1 MNFGSIHHV
10 PVTQTSFHVI
20 QPKVVKSKVRIVLF
34 SRLAVDQ
41 SEEAF
46 RREQTRVQELQ
57 QQLEQERA
65 LSLRKD
71 REEEERRGVRRELKT
86 CILNIL

>member
-1 MNFGSIHHV
+1 MLFNV
-10 PVTQTSFHVI
+10 Y
-20 QPKVVKSKVRIVLF
+20 F
-34 SRLAVDQ
+34 SRLAV
-41 SEEAF
+41 EEGDESL

-71 REEEERRGVRRELKT
+71 REEEQRREVRLGLKHVFNVHRKPVF
-86 CILNIL
+86 LV

>member
-1 MNFGSIHHV
+1 M
-10 PVTQTSFHVI
+10 
-20 QPKVVKSKVRIVLF
+20 LF
-34 SRLAVDQ
+34 FPFRVAVEEG
-41 SEEAF
+41 EEAL
-46 RREQTRVQELQ
+46 RREQTTVQELQ

-71 REEEERRGVRRELKT
+71 REEEGRREVRRGPKT

>member
-1 MNFGSIHHV
+1 M
-10 PVTQTSFHVI
+10 
-20 QPKVVKSKVRIVLF
+20 
-34 SRLAVDQ
+34 
-41 SEEAF
+41 

-71 REEEERRGVRRELKT
+71 REEEERREVRRGLKHAY
-86 CILNIL
+86 IWGISAFLFDRKAEI

>member
-1 MNFGSIHHV
+1 MEEC
-10 PVTQTSFHVI
+10 
-20 QPKVVKSKVRIVLF
+20 
-34 SRLAVDQ
+34 
-41 SEEAF
+41 EEAM

-71 REEEERRGVRRELKT
+71 REEDERRGVR
-86 CILNIL
+86 